1 MIYDKRL
8 SPEMNRKIDE
18 IKDEFG
24 TEEHLKLVL
33 EKYDGFK
40 NGTLADWS
48 ITEEDKKYFIR
59 LLEIETRL
67 VHAEKEKI
75 AWANR
80 EIDARVDDFVTRRE
94 NNDFDDGIERIKKE
108 KKKGFFDK
116 LFGK

>member
-8 SPEMNRKIDE
+8 SSEMNRKIDE

-24 TEEHLKLVL
+24 TEEHLKLIL

-67 VHAEKEKI
+67 VHAERGKI
-75 AWANR
+75 ARENR
-80 EIDARVDDFVTRRE
+80 KIDGRVDDFITRLK

-108 KKKGFFDK
+108 KKKGFFDRI
-116 LFGK
+116 FGK